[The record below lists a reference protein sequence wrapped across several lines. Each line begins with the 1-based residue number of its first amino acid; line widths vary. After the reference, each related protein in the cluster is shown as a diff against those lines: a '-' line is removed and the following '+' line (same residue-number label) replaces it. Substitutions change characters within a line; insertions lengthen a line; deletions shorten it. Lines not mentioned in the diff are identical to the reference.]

1 MNVICVL
8 RDPVCIAEHYHGQAG
23 QEAQRS
29 FWPSNG
35 KKVHCFCRW
44 YEYASFGEVWGTASY
59 RTLETVLWPWILVII
74 WNTAENFL
82 LMYLLLVFYSLE
94 FYFQTFLK
102 WFVNVN
108 VNLVYVKIHY
118 LKLKQLVFY
127 SLRTSYFRKF
137 MIKLILSV
145 LECSSA
151 D

>member
-1 MNVICVL
+1 
-8 RDPVCIAEHYHGQAG
+8 
-23 QEAQRS
+23 
-29 FWPSNG
+29 
-35 KKVHCFCRW
+35 
-44 YEYASFGEVWGTASY
+44 
-59 RTLETVLWPWILVII
+59 
-74 WNTAENFL
+74 
-82 LMYLLLVFYSLE
+82 MYLLLLFYSLE

-151 D
+151 DQQS